1 MCAFPE
7 ITLNLEFSLSVHGIV
22 FQFSS
27 EMQVSSTSNTFLSPK
42 GAYLLMSYGHLS
54 FLLSALLSLPLS
66 IQLPAHQV
74 QCEPG
79 CTKNRAGWGSG
90 TPLRHAR
97 QHPCPLG
104 VRSLGRRWTRDVVI
118 ARAGSAVMEVMK

>member
-7 ITLNLEFSLSVHGIV
+7 TTLNLEFSLSVHGVV
-22 FQFSS
+22 FQFSL

-42 GAYLLMSYGHLS
+42 GAYLLMSYRHPS
-54 FLLSALLSLPLS
+54 FLLSALLSLPPS
-66 IQLPAHQV
+66 TQLPAHQV
-74 QCEPG
+74 QCKPW
-79 CTKNRAGWGSG
+79 CTKNRAEWGSG

-104 VRSLGRRWTRDVVI
+104 VRSLGQRWTRDVVT